1 MSMLALTRELYCRP
15 ADIKLGKIDRPEPGA
30 DDVLVRV
37 EAASLNPLDWHMIT
51 GTPYLM
57 RMDNGF
63 RKPKSPLLGSDV
75 SGVVEAV
82 GANVTRFA
90 PGDAVFGMGSGS
102 FAEYC
107 ASSENQLAHKPAE
120 VSFDAAGAIPVA
132 GITAL
137 QSLRDAGR
145 VSPGERVLVIGA
157 SGGVGGYGVQM
168 AKAMRA
174 TVTGVCSSGNVD
186 LVRDLGADEVI
197 DYTTD
202 DFAGAGP
209 YDLIIDNVGNRSSR
223 VYKNALTERGRLV
236 IVSGPK
242 TSRWFGPAIHAVRM
256 LSSFAV
262 SKKSAAM
269 VLASENANDMTVLA
283 DYLDAGTV
291 RSTISATIGLGDVG
305 AALTELGRGHTR
317 GKIVVRP

>member
-1 MSMLALTRELYCRP
+1 MSMLALTREFYCRP
-15 ADIKLGKIDRPEPGA
+15 ADIELGKIDRPEPGP
-30 DDVLVRV
+30 DDVLLKV

-51 GTPYLM
+51 GIPYMM
-57 RMDNGF
+57 RMDNGL
-63 RKPKSPLLGSDV
+63 RGPKSPSLGTDV

-102 FAEYC
+102 FAEHC
-107 ASSENQLAHKPAE
+107 TSSENQLAHKPAE
-120 VSFDAAGAIPVA
+120 ISFDAAAAIPVA

-145 VSPGERVLVIGA
+145 VSAGERVLVIGA

-174 TVTGVCSSGNVD
+174 TVTGVCSTGNVD

-197 DYTTD
+197 DYTAG
-202 DFAGAGP
+202 DFAGTGP

-223 VYKNALTERGRLV
+223 VYKSALTERGRLV

-242 TSRWFGPAIHAVRM
+242 ANRWFGPAIHVVKTS
-256 LSSFAV
+256 LSFAF

-269 VLASENANDMTVLA
+269 VLAKENADDMAVLA
-283 DYLDAGTV
+283 DYLETGTV
-291 RSTISATIGLGDVG
+291 APTISATIGLGDVG